1 LRFRFAHYGEAD
13 GITQIAPAAGEPTP
27 RRTMAGWLWIL
38 LIVLLI
44 VLLLGGFGYSRR

>member
-1 LRFRFAHYGEAD
+1 MS
-13 GITQIAPAAGEPTP
+13 I
-27 RRTMAGWLWIL
+27 WVVL

>member
-1 LRFRFAHYGEAD
+1 VS
-13 GITQIAPAAGEPTP
+13 I
-27 RRTMAGWLWIL
+27 WLVL